1 MSHPPNNSSVSGEKK
16 VTNGAPASILI
27 EKTPDVCGG
36 SARIRRTRYTVHGLV
51 EWKRLGLTDE
61 RILEHHPALTP
72 ADLQAAW
79 QYYETHRDEIEQ
91 ALREEE
97 EA

>member
-1 MSHPPNNSSVSGEKK
+1 MSRPDNN
-16 VTNGAPASILI
+16 LI

-61 RILEHHPALTP
+61 RILEHHPDLTP

-97 EA
+97 VA

>member
-1 MSHPPNNSSVSGEKK
+1 M
-16 VTNGAPASILI
+16 TATTWI
-27 EKTPDVCGG
+27 EKTTNVCGG
-36 SARIRRTRYTVHGLV
+36 SARIRATRYTVHGLV
-51 EWKRLGLTDE
+51 EWKRMGLSDQ
-61 RILEHHPALTP
+61 RILEHHPDLTL

-79 QYYETHRDEIEQ
+79 QYYQTHRDEIEQ

>member
-1 MSHPPNNSSVSGEKK
+1 M
-16 VTNGAPASILI
+16 TASTWI
-27 EKTPDVCGG
+27 EKTADVCGG
-36 SARIRRTRYTVHGLV
+36 SARIRGTRYTVHGLV
-51 EWKRLGLTDE
+51 EWKQMGLSDE
-61 RILEHHPALTP
+61 RILEHHPDLTL

-79 QYYETHRDEIEQ
+79 QYYQTHREEIEQ